1 MMEEKVSLLEFI
13 NVTKTYG
20 PNIALQNIDLKI
32 DHGKIVGLLGPN
44 GSGKTTMIKLINGLL
59 QPNSGEVLIN
69 GKKPGVESKKAISFL
84 PDSTYL
90 PPWMK
95 ISSAIKFFTEVY
107 DNFSAERA
115 YSMLERLKI
124 SEKAMFSTLSKGNKE
139 KIQLMLVMSRKAQF
153 YILDE
158 PIGSVDPA
166 ARDYILKTI
175 INNYSPTASVI
186 LSTHLISDVEH
197 ILDEVIFLQNGNVVR
212 QGNVDDL
219 RVESGLSIDE
229 LFRDDFRA

>member
-1 MMEEKVSLLEFI
+1 MSLLEFR
-13 NVTKTYG
+13 NVTKAYG
-20 PNIALQNIDLKI
+20 PNIALRNVDLKL

-59 QPNSGEVLIN
+59 QPNAGEVLIN
-69 GKKPGVESKKAISFL
+69 GIKPGVESKKAISFL

-95 ISSAIKFFTEVY
+95 IDNAIKFFAEVY
-107 DNFSAERA
+107 DNFSVERA
-115 YSMLERLKI
+115 YTMLERLKI

-158 PIGSVDPA
+158 PIAGVDPA
-166 ARDYILKTI
+166 ARDFILDMI
-175 INNYSPTASVI
+175 LENYLEDATLMI
-186 LSTHLISDVEH
+186 STHLISDVER
-197 ILDEVIFLQNGNVVR
+197 ILEDYIFIKTGEIHSHGSVEEAVEMTGMSLDQHFREVFKC
-212 QGNVDDL
+212 
-219 RVESGLSIDE
+219 
-229 LFRDDFRA
+229 